1 MKKLVVLAL
10 TLALCLSLTSALAE
24 NQKLL
29 VGGTSTP
36 HVVILKQ
43 IVDDLK
49 PLGYD
54 LEVQDFV
61 EWVLLNPSTSGG
73 DLNANYFQH
82 LPYLSEY
89 NSQVGEAEKLVAVI
103 PVHYEP
109 LGIYAGQKNSL
120 EALAEGDKVAIPN
133 DATNGKRAL
142 LLLQDAGLIKLPAD
156 AATTEALTVADIAE
170 NPKKL
175 SFEELDAALVPAARP
190 DVAVA
195 VINGN
200 NALLNGLNPQK
211 DALFI
216 EPLDG
221 GAAKT
226 YTNYVV
232 VRAADENAPFVEAL
246 RKVLHTAKIRDFIL
260 NNPDFA
266 GGVIPAFEVPAN

>member
-1 MKKLVVLAL
+1 MKKLIVLAL
-10 TLALCLSLTSALAE
+10 TLALCLSLTAVHAE

-36 HVVILKQ
+36 HVVILQQ

-82 LPYLSEY
+82 LPYLAEY
-89 NSQVGEAEKLVAVI
+89 NSEVSEAEQLVAVI

-109 LGIYAGQKNSL
+109 LGIYPGQKDSL
-120 EALAEGDKVAIPN
+120 DALAEGDKVALPN

-142 LLLQDAGLIKLPAD
+142 LLLQDAGLITLPENAFD
-156 AATTEALTVADIAE
+156 AQKLTVADIVE

-175 SFEELDAALVPAARP
+175 GFEELDAALVPAARP
-190 DVAVA
+190 DVALA

-216 EPLDG
+216 EPLEGD
-221 GAAKT
+221 AAKT

-246 RKVLHTAKIRDFIL
+246 RQVLHTQKIKDFIL
-260 NNPDFA
+260 NNPDFE
-266 GGVIPAFEVPAN
+266 GGVIPSFEVPAN